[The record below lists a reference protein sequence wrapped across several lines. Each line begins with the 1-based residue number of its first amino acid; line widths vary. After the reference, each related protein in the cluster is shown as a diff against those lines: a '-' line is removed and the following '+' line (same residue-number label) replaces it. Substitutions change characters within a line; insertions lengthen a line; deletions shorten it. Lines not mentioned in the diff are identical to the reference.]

1 MGVHG
6 SLISEPGGLV
16 GVTGQYIGIG
26 KGPSPE
32 RVDQLFGFV
41 TPFRPPM
48 NSSSEVCRGEDSK
61 LVGDFDVC
69 IPSDTSRGNIGLE
82 QNQGTALVNDRR
94 GQVNNCQTSIS
105 G

>member
-6 SLISEPGGLV
+6 SLISEPRGLV

-32 RVDQLFGFV
+32 RVDQLLGFV

-48 NSSSEVCRGEDSK
+48 NRG
-61 LVGDFDVC
+61 V
-69 IPSDTSRGNIGLE
+69 
-82 QNQGTALVNDRR
+82 QG
-94 GQVNNCQTSIS
+94 
-105 G
+105 